1 MARLNNARS
10 LRFPANSSRALMA
23 QTCFASSGRFC
34 PMRRP
39 LFQGLYFGLIA
50 GSWLLDMNCPPSI
63 PPAPST
69 DTVSIF
75 GYYQSCEC
83 PVSSASLPF
92 VTYAANGS
100 TEPIG
105 SNVGDSSNGSYLAI
119 TQNTYYSG
127 KTGRS
132 KYCSRCRSMQLLI
145 W

>member
-1 MARLNNARS
+1 
-10 LRFPANSSRALMA
+10 MA

-69 DTVSIF
+69 DTVSIG

-100 TEPIG
+100 TEPRPLNCCIALNWML
-105 SNVGDSSNGSYLAI
+105 SAESCHSYL
-119 TQNTYYSG
+119 
-127 KTGRS
+127 
-132 KYCSRCRSMQLLI
+132 
-145 W
+145 